1 MIFRSI
7 FGRSTGKGPRDG
19 GGGRATNRERPNLP
33 AAEVAEAIRKA
44 AEFRPSREFLTAVG
58 LREETPELTFDPDAQ
73 DLLREGMRKGC
84 VYCGLAV
91 AELRPRHGRPD
102 PNHFGME
109 LAAAAGHPA
118 ALYDRGA
125 EALDRGDREEGLDY
139 FRRAVELGSGAAA
152 KELGVR
158 FQFGYGLPIDE
169 REAFRWY
176 CAAAGEDHP
185 RGTCIAGL
193 CLLAGTGCDR
203 DDRKGERFL
212 QRAAALGDA
221 AARWHLAGHAAK
233 PAARAT
239 SWLADLYTVP
249 EAVGHLEMGA
259 KLGHPLCQ
267 LWVAQARLAELGRRS
282 RMR

>member
-1 MIFRSI
+1 
-7 FGRSTGKGPRDG
+7 
-19 GGGRATNRERPNLP
+19 
-33 AAEVAEAIRKA
+33 
-44 AEFRPSREFLTAVG
+44 
-58 LREETPELTFDPDAQ
+58 
-73 DLLREGMRKGC
+73 MRKGC

-91 AELRPRHGRPD
+91 AEFRPRHGRPD
-102 PNHFGME
+102 PNHPGME

-118 ALYDRGA
+118 ALYDLGA
-125 EALDRGDREEGLDY
+125 EALDRGDREVGSDY

-176 CAAAGEDHP
+176 CAAAEEDHP

-221 AARWHLAGHAAK
+221 AAHWHLARHAAK
-233 PAARAT
+233 PAARAA

-249 EAVGHLEMGA
+249 EAVGHLELGA

-267 LWVAQARLAELGRRS
+267 LWVAQARLADLNPAIPDEVMFGWLIRDDAKWDRRADFLAS
-282 RMR
+282 GFLEYGIGVPRDDLRAFRLCLKAAKFGEARAARRLTEFYKVECEYSAPPE